1 MTRIFFI
8 LLCDAIHK
16 NLEHADTVG
25 DDIARGM
32 QKKVSEYER
41 QKICQA
47 YGEPL
52 GRRRRRQK
60 QQQGKIKEME
70 EEKQK

>member
-1 MTRIFFI
+1 M
-8 LLCDAIHK
+8 LLCEAIHK

-32 QKKVSEYER
+32 QKTVSEYER
-41 QKICQA
+41 QDIFQA

-52 GRRRRRQK
+52 GRRKRRQK

-70 EEKQK
+70 EEKQKCEQT